1 MKVVDFPFA
10 YCFKTPSDNF
20 CVASLRFCFF
30 FFNFQST
37 ADEYKASVLLKRTSF
52 SRVRVVKVASQ
63 DDRGDV

>member
-10 YCFKTPSDNF
+10 YSLKTPSDNF
-20 CVASLRFCFF
+20 CVASLRFCF